1 MANDS
6 SNTKYWV
13 IAIIITVIICIVVSV
28 KYSSSSFGGSSKPA
42 SSEGFEVITD
52 GNVQQMTIENRGQS
66 PPNLVNL
73 PVTTRSNLPGL
84 NGQSILGTPQDFATQ
99 AAPAQPTNA
108 GMGMMNAQT
117 PMVDMA
123 SLGSAQ
129 PLPLTTMQASDALS
143 QLKKQVGG
151 GAPEYQEPVLPIQD
165 IGNMSTD
172 PTNPMSP
179 ENFMYTRTIF
189 APLKRQYGNGVDFI
203 RGDIDVRQ
211 EYRGWFDVRPAT
223 NKDIVD
229 GYFAS
234 FLDIGQ
240 QTAVRDAQYT
250 RTMPAETLYSNA
262 INPGGDGFRS
272 VYRNV

>member
-1 MANDS
+1 M
-6 SNTKYWV
+6 
-13 IAIIITVIICIVVSV
+13 
-28 KYSSSSFGGSSKPA
+28 
-42 SSEGFEVITD
+42 
-52 GNVQQMTIENRGQS
+52 
-66 PPNLVNL
+66 
-73 PVTTRSNLPGL
+73 
-84 NGQSILGTPQDFATQ
+84 GTSGDMGMQ

-108 GMGMMNAQT
+108 GMNNMNAQV

-129 PLPLTTMQASDALS
+129 PLPLTTMQAQDALS

-151 GAPEYQEPVLPIQD
+151 GAPEYQEPVLPVQD

-250 RTMPAETLYSNA
+250 RSLPAETLYSNA

-272 VYRNV
+272 VYRNI